1 MNRTHQLIY
10 VLQFAILAGIIGS
23 LLFSGLSLHQTIFA
37 FLLVFFSELVLVY
50 QQSKMKE
57 QEIYYRKSCLFA
69 LGDLSAALIYS
80 CYFLFFVTA
89 RLFKYSFEY
98 NSFYLILLFTY
109 TLVRKI
115 YIFKNYTY
123 EIK

>member
-10 VLQFAILAGIIGS
+10 VLQFAILAGIIGL
-23 LLFSGLSLHQTIFA
+23 LLFWGLSLHQTIFA
-37 FLLVFFSELVLVY
+37 FLTVFVAELILVY
-50 QQSKMKE
+50 QQNKMKD

-80 CYFLFFVTA
+80 GYFLFFVTA
-89 RLFKYSFEY
+89 RIFKYSFEY
-98 NSFYLILLFTY
+98 DSSYLILLFTY
-109 TLVRKI
+109 TLLRKI

-123 EIK
+123 EK

>member
-10 VLQFAILAGIIGS
+10 VLQFAILAGIIGL
-23 LLFSGLSLHQTIFA
+23 LLFWGLSLHQTIFA
-37 FLLVFFSELVLVY
+37 FLTVFVAELILVY
-50 QQSKMKE
+50 QQNKMKD

-80 CYFLFFVTA
+80 GYFLFFVTA
-89 RLFKYSFEY
+89 RIFKYSFEY
-98 NSFYLILLFTY
+98 NSSYLILLFAY
-109 TLVRKI
+109 TLLRKI

-123 EIK
+123 EK

>member
-1 MNRTHQLIY
+1 MSRTHQLIY

-23 LLFSGLSLHQTIFA
+23 LFIWGLSLHQTLFA
-37 FLLVFFSELVLVY
+37 FLSVFVSELILVY
-50 QQSKMKE
+50 QQRKMKD

-80 CYFLFFVTA
+80 GYFLFFVTA
-89 RLFKYSFEY
+89 RIFKYSFEY
-98 NSFYLILLFTY
+98 DSSYLILLFSY
-109 TLVRKI
+109 TLLRKI

-123 EIK
+123 EK